1 MSAFLVG
8 QRRFA
13 GDDPALGRAL
23 GVAHLLHERPRCL
36 CTGSGVPMY
45 VAKAGHGFVLK
56 RMPYTGSQHAVLCRS
71 HDVVNRSET
80 RPQRP
85 VRWLT
90 RRRPRANDDAR
101 LQTSSDALG
110 AALCS
115 LWHAAELTRWQ
126 PGFRGKRSW
135 GTVRRHLLAA
145 VTASTEANAIARRLY
160 VPECFRPE
168 QREAIRMRRLG
179 QWRQICAS
187 VPNADC
193 SVVLIGELKA
203 LSPASQRFEAVIKHV
218 PDERFALAD
227 GLYSW
232 IGERFAG
239 DLAWWAGNN
248 ELRLIVIASCRIFT
262 VERPVIDALHLMP
275 VTLQWL
281 PVRDAEELTR
291 THRLIASGG
300 TFVARP
306 PQNPGRSPDDTSF
319 ANEAPRSP
327 RGHRPANVDAV
338 ELPSSTHHDNAQSS
352 P

>member
-1 MSAFLVG
+1 
-8 QRRFA
+8 
-13 GDDPALGRAL
+13 
-23 GVAHLLHERPRCL
+23 
-36 CTGSGVPMY
+36 
-45 VAKAGHGFVLK
+45 
-56 RMPYTGSQHAVLCRS
+56 
-71 HDVVNRSET
+71 
-80 RPQRP
+80 
-85 VRWLT
+85 
-90 RRRPRANDDAR
+90 
-101 LQTSSDALG
+101 
-110 AALCS
+110 
-115 LWHAAELTRWQ
+115 
-126 PGFRGKRSW
+126 
-135 GTVRRHLLAA
+135 
-145 VTASTEANAIARRLY
+145 
-160 VPECFRPE
+160 
-168 QREAIRMRRLG
+168 MRRLG

-338 ELPSSTHHDNAQSS
+338 ELPSSTS